1 MGSQGKPHAVCIP
14 YPAQGHIN
22 PMLKLAKLLHHS
34 GFHITFVH
42 TAYNHNRL
50 LKTNGPDSL
59 DGLPDFQFETIPDG
73 LPPSDADVTQ
83 DIPALCESTMR
94 TCLPPFRELLLG
106 KLHAKSLTT
115 PAEAPPVTCI
125 VSDGIMS
132 FTLDAAE
139 EIGVPIAL
147 MWTTSACG
155 FLGYAHFP
163 DLTIRGLI
171 PAKDESFMT
180 DGYLNTTIDSI
191 QGMRDISLRDLPSF
205 IRTTNPD
212 EFMLGYIHQQVKR
225 ATRADAILLNTFSA
239 LEQDFLD
246 GLSEIYKRKK
256 ILAIG
261 PLHLS
266 INKIPKN
273 SPVQSICSNLW
284 KDEPECITWLNSQ
297 KPDSVVYVNYGSIT
311 VLSPQ
316 QLVEFAWGLAD
327 SKYSFLWIIRPDLV
341 AGDTAV
347 LPPEFVEETRGRGF
361 MASWCPQEQVLS
373 HSSVGGFLTHCGWN
387 STLESLVGGVPMLCW
402 PFFAEQQTNSW
413 AACTKWGVGME
424 INNDVKRVGVSKLV
438 RELMEGEKGKEMKR
452 MAKEWKRLGE
462 EAATNDDGSSILDFE
477 TLVNEVLLSKSQ
489 K

>member
-139 EIGVPIAL
+139 EIGVPIVL

-171 PAKDESFMT
+171 PAK
-180 DGYLNTTIDSI
+180 
-191 QGMRDISLRDLPSF
+191 GMISNSSN
-205 IRTTNPD
+205 I
-212 EFMLGYIHQQVKR
+212 YIY
-225 ATRADAILLNTFSA
+225 IYIY
-239 LEQDFLD
+239 FL
-246 GLSEIYKRKK
+246 
-256 ILAIG
+256 
-261 PLHLS
+261 
-266 INKIPKN
+266 
-273 SPVQSICSNLW
+273 
-284 KDEPECITWLNSQ
+284 
-297 KPDSVVYVNYGSIT
+297 
-311 VLSPQ
+311 
-316 QLVEFAWGLAD
+316 
-327 SKYSFLWIIRPDLV
+327 
-341 AGDTAV
+341 
-347 LPPEFVEETRGRGF
+347 
-361 MASWCPQEQVLS
+361 
-373 HSSVGGFLTHCGWN
+373 
-387 STLESLVGGVPMLCW
+387 
-402 PFFAEQQTNSW
+402 
-413 AACTKWGVGME
+413 
-424 INNDVKRVGVSKLV
+424 
-438 RELMEGEKGKEMKR
+438 
-452 MAKEWKRLGE
+452 
-462 EAATNDDGSSILDFE
+462 
-477 TLVNEVLLSKSQ
+477 
-489 K
+489 

>member
-1 MGSQGKPHAVCIP
+1 
-14 YPAQGHIN
+14 
-22 PMLKLAKLLHHS
+22 
-34 GFHITFVH
+34 
-42 TAYNHNRL
+42 
-50 LKTNGPDSL
+50 
-59 DGLPDFQFETIPDG
+59 
-73 LPPSDADVTQ
+73 
-83 DIPALCESTMR
+83 
-94 TCLPPFRELLLG
+94 
-106 KLHAKSLTT
+106 
-115 PAEAPPVTCI
+115 
-125 VSDGIMS
+125 
-132 FTLDAAE
+132 
-139 EIGVPIAL
+139 
-147 MWTTSACG
+147 
-155 FLGYAHFP
+155 
-163 DLTIRGLI
+163 
-171 PAKDESFMT
+171 MT

-413 AACTKWGVGME
+413 AACTKWGTGME

-462 EAATNDDGSSILDFE
+462 EAATNDGSSILDFE